1 MAKKYISRREL
12 LMMVTLSWASVVSVA
27 GVIIAIGSAWKV
39 IVEAK
44 KALNKP
50 YKDIESK
57 FNHYDKCLIN
67 DKERLKN
74 LELAL
79 GILSRD
85 NEIELKALRDV
96 VNHLRTHNN
105 TGEMERVEDD
115 IDEYLITRVNN
126 IQL

>member
-1 MAKKYISRREL
+1 MV
-12 LMMVTLSWASVVSVA
+12 VTLSWASVVSVA

-44 KALNKP
+44 KALKKP
-50 YKDIESK
+50 YEDIENK
-57 FNHYDKCLIN
+57 FNHYDKCLVN

-74 LELAL
+74 LESSL

-105 TGEMERVEDD
+105 TGEMKRVEDD

-126 IQL
+126 IQR

>member
-1 MAKKYISRREL
+1 MV
-12 LMMVTLSWASVVSVA
+12 VTLSWASVVSVA
-27 GVIIAIGSAWKV
+27 GVIIAVGSAWKV

-50 YKDIESK
+50 HKDIESK
-57 FNHYDKCLIN
+57 FNHYDKCLVN
-67 DKERLKN
+67 DNERLKN
-74 LELAL
+74 LEVSL

-105 TGEMERVEDD
+105 TGEMKRVEDD
-115 IDEYLITRVNN
+115 IDEYLITRVNS